1 MKTTLA
7 LNTEFIK
14 SRYFY
19 YPSLNY
25 IELHKFAFLFILI
38 TYLRSLQ
45 VNSMLSSAQLPLYG
59 LCGSNVNLL
68 TFLYD
73 PCCEN
78 ICQKNGTSNL
88 RNDMFIEWRRA
99 KD

>member
-38 TYLRSLQ
+38 TYL
-45 VNSMLSSAQLPLYG
+45 
-59 LCGSNVNLL
+59 
-68 TFLYD
+68 
-73 PCCEN
+73 
-78 ICQKNGTSNL
+78 
-88 RNDMFIEWRRA
+88 FILGIFI
-99 KD
+99 